1 MKARMKKAALVAV
14 TIFVLIQFIQPARNE
29 SGQVLDTD
37 ISKIVA
43 LPESVQGILA
53 RSCFDCHS
61 NNTHYPWYTY
71 IQPGG
76 WFMAYHIRNG
86 KDKLNFS
93 EFGAYSKR
101 RQDSKL
107 ESIGKQMG
115 YFCTFRDSAIRRRA
129 ASISRIVTFT
139 MSPTATTSDGS
150 RMNRSASCEM

>member
-76 WFMAYHIRNG
+76 WFMAWKG
-86 KDKLNFS
+86 
-93 EFGAYSKR
+93 
-101 RQDSKL
+101 
-107 ESIGKQMG
+107 
-115 YFCTFRDSAIRRRA
+115 
-129 ASISRIVTFT
+129 
-139 MSPTATTSDGS
+139 
-150 RMNRSASCEM
+150 

>member
-1 MKARMKKAALVAV
+1 MKKASLVAATV
-14 TIFVLIQFIQPARNE
+14 FVLIQFIQPARNE

-37 ISKIVA
+37 ISKTVA
-43 LPESVQGILA
+43 VPESVQGILA

-76 WFMAYHIRNG
+76 WFMAYHVRNG

-101 RQDSKL
+101 RQGSKL
-107 ESIGKQMG
+107 ESIGKQIEDDAMPLRS
-115 YFCTFRDSAIRRRA
+115 YRWLHRSARLSQPEKDAVIQWTKAARDSL
-129 ASISRIVTFT
+129 S
-139 MSPTATTSDGS
+139 G
-150 RMNRSASCEM
+150 

>member
-14 TIFVLIQFIQPARNE
+14 TIFVLIQFVQPARNE

-43 LPESVQGILA
+43 LPERVQGILA

-61 NNTHYPWYTY
+61 NNTHYPWHTY

-76 WFMAYHIRNG
+76 WFMAYHVRNG
-86 KDKLNFS
+86 KEKLNFS

-101 RQDSKL
+101 RQGSKL
-107 ESIGKQMG
+107 ESIGKQIEAGEMPLPS
-115 YFCTFRDSAIRRRA
+115 YLLLHENAELSPSEKELLINWANDSRDSLTNIH
-129 ASISRIVTFT
+129 
-139 MSPTATTSDGS
+139 
-150 RMNRSASCEM
+150 

>member
-101 RQDSKL
+101 RQTSKL
-107 ESIGKQMG
+107 ESIGKQIEGEVMPLRS
-115 YFCTFRDSAIRRRA
+115 YLLLHRNAVLSPSEKELLVNWANDSRDSLA
-129 ASISRIVTFT
+129 
-139 MSPTATTSDGS
+139 
-150 RMNRSASCEM
+150 NNH